1 VEGLVNLEVTDRRRR
16 RSRSLEGSVD
26 LGEPLEVVAALE
38 AELELI
44 LSTQIQSSHQVVVQ
58 LVDHLLRVH

>member
-1 VEGLVNLEVTDRRRR
+1 VEGLVNRVVTDRRRCR
-16 RSRSLEGSVD
+16 RGGSPEGSLED
-26 LGEPLEVVAALE
+26 VAALE

>member
-1 VEGLVNLEVTDRRRR
+1 VEGLADQEVVDRCLEMQG
-16 RSRSLEGSVD
+16 LAGS
-26 LGEPLEVVAALE
+26 LEVVAALE

-44 LSTQIQSSHQVVVQ
+44 LSTQIQPSHQVGVQ